1 VRGSGRVAA
10 IVLVLLAGAGLLLS
24 RGKLRDLALRF
35 RLAFLAVVTVL
46 CTSMLVRGLLSEG
59 DRRLFALGAFAV
71 VAPCVVL
78 AWRDF
83 FRSR

>member
-1 VRGSGRVAA
+1 MRGSGRVAA
-10 IVLVLLAGAGLLLS
+10 IVLALLAAAGLLLS
-24 RGKLRDLALRF
+24 RGTLRELALRF

-59 DRRLFALGAFAV
+59 DRRLFALGAFVV

-83 FRSR
+83 LKSR

>member
-1 VRGSGRVAA
+1 MKGAGRAGA
-10 IVLVLLAGAGLLLS
+10 IVLALLAGAGLLLS

-35 RLAFLAVVTVL
+35 RLAFLSVVTVL
-46 CTSMLVRGLLSEG
+46 CASMLVRGLLSEG
-59 DRRLFALGAFAV
+59 DPRLFALTAFVV

-83 FRSR
+83 LRSP

>member
-1 VRGSGRVAA
+1 MKGSGRAAA
-10 IVLVLLAGAGLLLS
+10 IVLLLLAGAGLLVF
-24 RGKLRDLALRF
+24 RGRFRDLALRL

-46 CTSMLVRGLLSEG
+46 CASMLVRGILSDG
-59 DRRLFALGAFAV
+59 DSRLFALAAFAV

-83 FRSR
+83 LRPR

>member
-1 VRGSGRVAA
+1 MRGSGRALA
-10 IVLVLLAGAGLLLS
+10 IALALVTGAGLLLF
-24 RGKLRDLALRF
+24 RGRLRELARRL

-46 CTSMLVRGLLSEG
+46 CGSMLVRGLLAEG
-59 DRRLFALGAFAV
+59 DRRLVALAAFAV

-83 FRSR
+83 LRPR

>member
-1 VRGSGRVAA
+1 MRGSGRAAA
-10 IVLVLLAGAGLLLS
+10 IVLALLAGAGLLLF
-24 RGKLRDLALRF
+24 RGRLRELALRF

-46 CTSMLVRGLLSEG
+46 CASMLVRGLLSEG
-59 DRRLFALGAFAV
+59 DRRLSRSRAFAV

-83 FRSR
+83 LRSR

>member
-1 VRGSGRVAA
+1 MRGSGRAAA
-10 IVLVLLAGAGLLLS
+10 IVLALLAGAGILLS
-24 RGKLRDLALRF
+24 RGRLRDLTRRF

-46 CTSMLVRGLLSEG
+46 CASMLVRGVLSEG
-59 DRRLFALGAFAV
+59 DRRLVALGAFAV

-83 FRSR
+83 LRPR

>member
-1 VRGSGRVAA
+1 MRGSGRVAA

-24 RGKLRDLALRF
+24 RGKLRDLAIRF

-46 CTSMLVRGLLSEG
+46 CASMLVRGLLSEG
-59 DRRLFALGAFAV
+59 DRRLVALGAFVV

-83 FRSR
+83 LRTR

>member
-1 VRGSGRVAA
+1 VRGSGRAAA
-10 IVLVLLAGAGLLLS
+10 IVLALLAGASLLVFRGRLRELGLRL
-24 RGKLRDLALRF
+24 

-46 CTSMLVRGLLSEG
+46 CASMLVRGLLSEG
-59 DRRLFALGAFAV
+59 DRRLLALAAFAV

-83 FRSR
+83 LRPR